1 MPEVSREIVLDGSKP
16 EEVEDKEKRE
26 IGGDAVWTLS
36 TAKPGNGVE
45 QLRSA
50 RPHLPPARAALCLAR
65 TARPGVARPPLT
77 AAPTGRRARRDNNTD
92 TYWQSDGP
100 QPHLVNIQFHKKV
113 DPLVC
118 VPACFGRC
126 VRLPARVQQRA
137 RESQQRQQL
146 STGR

>member
-77 AAPTGRRARRDNNTD
+77 AAPTGWRARRDNNTD

-100 QPHLVNIQFHKKV
+100 QPQRHAVQHDILFKLDRIGAYGQTVRP
-113 DPLVC
+113 PL
-118 VPACFGRC
+118 R
-126 VRLPARVQQRA
+126 RRSKRDARI
-137 RESQQRQQL
+137 ESQHA
-146 STGR
+146 GGIA